1 MFERF
6 TETARRTIF
15 FARYEAS
22 VFGSP
27 VIEIHHLLLGAL
39 REDKTL
45 SKRLP
50 PETIRHALEQRFPR
64 GASVS
69 TVVDLPLS
77 SDSKRA
83 LAYAAEEAQTLRHHN
98 IDTPHLFLGILRV
111 ENSVAAELLQEN
123 GIDSSLVR
131 GLIVEPPALPRLPSQ
146 AGKPAA
152 PSLEEAIGRLN
163 GLVENAERH
172 LDQFSATDAGATL
185 ASGARSRREALG
197 HLIDW
202 ATTHHQ
208 WFARALSEPRL
219 TAHGYPADEWVSVQH
234 YATYSWGALITLWV
248 SMNHLMVHVLMNI
261 PEEKVSVPCRIGVAE
276 SMPLSELIAGYVKHC
291 EDMLVQILALG

>member
-163 GLVENAERH
+163 GLVERRTAFGPVLGDRRRR
-172 LDQFSATDAGATL
+172 DARFRSAVAKG
-185 ASGARSRREALG
+185 GARPFDRLG
-197 HLIDW
+197 DD
-202 ATTHHQ
+202 ASPVVR
-208 WFARALSEPRL
+208 ARPQRAETDRPRIS
-219 TAHGYPADEWVSVQH
+219 G
-234 YATYSWGALITLWV
+234 G
-248 SMNHLMVHVLMNI
+248 
-261 PEEKVSVPCRIGVAE
+261 
-276 SMPLSELIAGYVKHC
+276 
-291 EDMLVQILALG
+291 